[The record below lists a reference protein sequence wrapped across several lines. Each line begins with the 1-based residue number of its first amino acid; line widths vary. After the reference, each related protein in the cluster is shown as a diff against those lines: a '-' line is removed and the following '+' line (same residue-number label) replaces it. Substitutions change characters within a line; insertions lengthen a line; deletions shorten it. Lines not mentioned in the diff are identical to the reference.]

1 MRQEDNA
8 QKEMTTIKRLHSIC
22 DNSSVQGD
30 FMLIEINSF
39 AWMVRTIME
48 LNKTCGSMS
57 TEKQKNF

>member
-22 DNSSVQGD
+22 DSSSVQGD

-48 LNKTCGSMS
+48 LNK
-57 TEKQKNF
+57 E